1 MATTLGIIGGI
12 APASTVEY
20 YLALVAGYRER
31 RPDAYPS
38 IVINSIDLSRLLAL
52 IGDGRMAELVD
63 WLATEIERLV
73 RAGSSC
79 ALLASN
85 TPHVVFDELR
95 ARSTIPLLSIV
106 EAAAEAAGGRGLK
119 HLGILGTRFTMRGTF
134 YPDVFA
140 RHGIAVRAPADD
152 DVAYVHEKY
161 VTELIPA
168 RHLPE
173 TRQGILQVIERL
185 VGAGVDGVLLAG
197 TELPLLL
204 ARPEHAG
211 VPLLDTAQTHVR
223 RALAELLHQGCG

>member
-12 APASTVEY
+12 APPSTVEY
-20 YLALVAGYRER
+20 YVALVAGYREH
-31 RPDAYPS
+31 RPDAYPP
-38 IVINSIDLSRLLAL
+38 IIINSIDLSRLLGL

-63 WLATEIERLV
+63 WLTEEIERLA
-73 RAGSSC
+73 RAGSGC

-95 ARSTIPLLSIV
+95 ARSSIPLLSIV
-106 EAAAEAAGGRGLK
+106 ESAAEAAAERGLK
-119 HLGILGTRFTMRGTF
+119 DLGILGTRFTMRGTF
-134 YPDVFA
+134 YPEVFA
-140 RHGIAVRAPADD
+140 RRGIAVRAPADD

-173 TRQGILQVIERL
+173 TRQGVLDVIERL

-204 ARPEHAG
+204 ARSAHAG
-211 VPLLDTAQTHVR
+211 VPLLDTSRIHVR
-223 RALAELLHQGCG
+223 RALAELLA

>member
-1 MATTLGIIGGI
+1 MATPLGIIGGI
-12 APASTVEY
+12 APPSTVEY
-20 YLALVAGYRER
+20 YVELVAGYREH
-31 RPDAYPS
+31 RPDAYPP
-38 IVINSIDLSRLLAL
+38 IIINSIDLSRLLGL

-63 WLATEIERLV
+63 WLSEEIERLA
-73 RAGSSC
+73 RAGSGC

-95 ARSTIPLLSIV
+95 ARSSIPLLSIV
-106 EAAAEAAGGRGLK
+106 EAAAEAAAERGLK
-119 HLGILGTRFTMRGTF
+119 DLGILGTRFTMRGTF
-134 YPDVFA
+134 YPEVFA
-140 RHGIAVRAPADD
+140 RRGIAVRAPADD

-173 TRQGILQVIERL
+173 TRQRVLDVIERL

-204 ARPEHAG
+204 ARSAHAG
-211 VPLLDTAQTHVR
+211 VPLLDTSRIHVR
-223 RALAELLHQGCG
+223 RALAELLA

>member
-1 MATTLGIIGGI
+1 MATVLGIIGGI
-12 APASTVEY
+12 APPSTVEY
-20 YLALVAGYRER
+20 YVALVAGYREH
-31 RPDAYPS
+31 RPGAYPP
-38 IVINSIDLSRLLAL
+38 IIINSIDLSRLLGL

-63 WLATEIERLV
+63 WLTEEIERLV
-73 RAGSSC
+73 RAGSGC

-95 ARSTIPLLSIV
+95 ARSSIPLLSIV
-106 EAAAEAAGGRGLK
+106 EAAAEAAAERGLK
-119 HLGILGTRFTMRGTF
+119 DLGILGTRFTMRGTF
-134 YPDVFA
+134 YPEVFA
-140 RHGIAVRAPADD
+140 RRGIAVRAPADD

-173 TRQGILQVIERL
+173 TRQGVLDVIERL

-204 ARPEHAG
+204 ARSAHAG
-211 VPLLDTAQTHVR
+211 VPLLDTSRIHVR
-223 RALAELLHQGCG
+223 RALAELLA

>member
-12 APASTVEY
+12 APPSTVEY
-20 YLALVAGYRER
+20 YVELVAGYREY
-31 RPDAYPS
+31 RPDAYPP
-38 IVINSIDLSRLLAL
+38 IIINSIDLSRLLGL

-63 WLATEIERLV
+63 WLTEEIERLV
-73 RAGSSC
+73 RAGSGC

-95 ARSTIPLLSIV
+95 ARSSIPLLSIV
-106 EAAAEAAGGRGLK
+106 EAAAEAAAERGLK
-119 HLGILGTRFTMRGTF
+119 ELGILGTRFTMRGTF
-134 YPDVFA
+134 YPEVFA
-140 RHGIAVRAPADD
+140 RRGIAVRAPAND

-173 TRQGILQVIERL
+173 TRQGVLDVIERL

-204 ARPEHAG
+204 ARSEHAG
-211 VPLLDTAQTHVR
+211 VPLLDTSRIHVR
-223 RALAELLHQGCG
+223 RALVELLA

>member
-1 MATTLGIIGGI
+1 MATVLGIIGGI
-12 APASTVEY
+12 APPSTVEY
-20 YLALVAGYRER
+20 YVALVAGYREH
-31 RPDAYPS
+31 RPDAYPP
-38 IVINSIDLSRLLAL
+38 IIINSIDLSRLLGL

-63 WLATEIERLV
+63 WLTEEIERLA
-73 RAGSSC
+73 RAGSGC

-95 ARSTIPLLSIV
+95 ARSSIPLLSIV
-106 EAAAEAAGGRGLK
+106 EAAAEAAAERGLK
-119 HLGILGTRFTMRGTF
+119 DLGILGTRFTMRGTF
-134 YPDVFA
+134 YPEVFA
-140 RHGIAVRAPADD
+140 RRGIAVRAPADD

-173 TRQGILQVIERL
+173 TRQGVLDVIERL

-204 ARPEHAG
+204 ARSAHAG
-211 VPLLDTAQTHVR
+211 VPLLDTSRIHVR
-223 RALAELLHQGCG
+223 RALAELLA

>member
-1 MATTLGIIGGI
+1 MATVLGIIGGI
-12 APASTVEY
+12 APPSTVEY
-20 YLALVAGYRER
+20 YVALVAGYREH
-31 RPDAYPS
+31 RPDAYPP
-38 IVINSIDLSRLLAL
+38 IIINSIDLSRLLGL

-63 WLATEIERLV
+63 WLTEEIERLV
-73 RAGSSC
+73 RAGSGC

-95 ARSTIPLLSIV
+95 ARSSIPLLSIV
-106 EAAAEAAGGRGLK
+106 EAAAEAAAERGLK
-119 HLGILGTRFTMRGTF
+119 DLGILGTRFTMRGTF
-134 YPDVFA
+134 YPEVFA
-140 RHGIAVRAPADD
+140 RRGIAVRAPADD

-173 TRQGILQVIERL
+173 TRQGVLDVIERL

-204 ARPEHAG
+204 ARSAHAG
-211 VPLLDTAQTHVR
+211 VPLLDTSRIHVR
-223 RALAELLHQGCG
+223 RALAELLA